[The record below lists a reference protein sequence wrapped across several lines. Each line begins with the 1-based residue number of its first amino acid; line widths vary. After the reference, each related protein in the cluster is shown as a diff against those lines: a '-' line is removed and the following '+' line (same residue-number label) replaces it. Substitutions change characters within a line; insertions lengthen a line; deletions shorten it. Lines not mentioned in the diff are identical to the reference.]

1 MVVEDYFVYAS
12 FGVMD
17 LRLDDRCT
25 SFAEKVYIHIKIG
38 WVYAG
43 FEGERGIYK

>member
-25 SFAEKVYIHIKIG
+25 SFAEKVYILLQN
-38 WVYAG
+38 WVG
-43 FEGERGIYK
+43 VCRV

>member
-12 FGVMD
+12 FGVMG

-25 SFAEKVYIHIKIG
+25 SFAEKVYIPLQN
-38 WVYAG
+38 WVG
-43 FEGERGIYK
+43 VCRV